1 MQELGRHF
9 IFELYG
15 CSAKALDD
23 LEGIKEAMLKGAV
36 EAGATVVGEVFHRF
50 SPQGVTGVVII
61 AESHFS
67 VHTWPEYCYAAM
79 DLFTC
84 SSATEPGKAFSRIE
98 GFLKPKSST
107 AMEVKRGMFTEGRA

>member
-9 IFELYG
+9 ILELFG
-15 CSAKALDD
+15 CSVKALDD
-23 LEGIKEAMLKGAV
+23 LEGIRKAMLKGAV

-67 VHTWPEYCYAAM
+67 VHTWPEYGYAAV

-84 SSATEPGKAFSRIE
+84 SSTTEPDKAFKRIDA
-98 GFLKPKSST
+98 FLKPKSST
-107 AMEVKRGMFTEGRA
+107 AIELKRGMFAEGKQ